1 MNNQQSR
8 KTFFSDLMTS
18 LENAGKVKKMPPA
31 CLTSL
36 SSNDYLG
43 LSRHPRVIDASVNA
57 LRKYGTGAT
66 GSRYLSGNH
75 PLNEE
80 LEDRISN
87 FKSLGK
93 GVGRIFSSGYH
104 ANLSVTSVF
113 GAHAGTIYSD
123 SENHASLIDGLRLV
137 KKPVHVFPHGDWEW
151 VGDHLKK
158 TGAIQ
163 PMVVTESLFSMS
175 GDFAP
180 IPELYKI
187 IREKKGLL
195 VIDDA
200 HATGTVGSKGRGGLD
215 FFSLDFDAD
224 FMIVTGTFSKA
235 LGSLGGFAILGE
247 RARTILTSLAR
258 PLIYSTAL
266 PPAILAAS
274 CSSLDILENSN
285 HLTETL
291 QDLSKRWQ
299 KDLTGASSS
308 SPIISLGGPLSTLR
322 QKSSKLAEFGFS
334 LPVLV
339 HPTVPEGQERLRLS
353 VNLSWAS
360 GTEEALRA
368 TFSDRMEVS
377 R

>member
-1 MNNQQSR
+1 MKNRHSR
-8 KTFFSDLMTS
+8 KTFISDFMTS
-18 LENAGKVKKMPPA
+18 LVDKGKIKKIPPA
-31 CLTSL
+31 WLTSL

-43 LSRHPRVIDASVNA
+43 LARHPKVIDDSVNA
-57 LRKYGTGAT
+57 LRMYGTGAT

-80 LEDRISN
+80 LEARIAR
-87 FKSLGK
+87 FKSLEK
-93 GVGRIFSSGYH
+93 GLGRIFTSGYH

-113 GAHAGTIYSD
+113 GTHAGTIYSD

-137 KKPVHVFPHGDWEW
+137 KKAVQVFPHGNWEW
-151 VGDHLKK
+151 VLDHVKR
-158 TGAIQ
+158 TGASR

-180 IPELYKI
+180 IPELYRI
-187 IREKKGLL
+187 VREKEGLL

-215 FFSLDFDAD
+215 LFSLDFDPD

-247 RARTILTSLAR
+247 KARTILTSLAR

-266 PPAILAAS
+266 PPAVLAAS
-274 CSSLDILENSN
+274 CSSLDILENSS
-285 HLTETL
+285 HLTKSL

-299 KDLTGASSS
+299 KDLTGANSS
-308 SPIISLGGPLSTLR
+308 SPIISLRGPLSTLR
-322 QKSSKLAEFGFS
+322 QESSQLAEFGFS

-353 VNLSWAS
+353 VNLTWTS
-360 GTEEALRA
+360 GIEKALKT
-368 TFSDRMEVS
+368 TFSERRGGS